1 MSSVIVNDLD
11 LLRSLIRPSEH
22 DPPLIIYPD
31 RMPARQVTSQGFQ
44 AVSRRCRKV
53 AEHSGVIELYQL
65 ATSQPGYIC
74 RKSFGTRRCS
84 KISSASAPQKPLIIA
99 GYVSRHDTQSKI
111 RYSPSGVK
119 FAMVHP

>member
-31 RMPARQVTSQGFQ
+31 RMPARQVASQGFQ
-44 AVSRRCRKV
+44 VVSRRCRKV

-65 ATSQPGYIC
+65 ATSHPGYIC
-74 RKSFGTRRCS
+74 RKSLWNTSLLENQLSERTAETPDHRRLC
-84 KISSASAPQKPLIIA
+84 I
-99 GYVSRHDTQSKI
+99 TT
-111 RYSPSGVK
+111 
-119 FAMVHP
+119 